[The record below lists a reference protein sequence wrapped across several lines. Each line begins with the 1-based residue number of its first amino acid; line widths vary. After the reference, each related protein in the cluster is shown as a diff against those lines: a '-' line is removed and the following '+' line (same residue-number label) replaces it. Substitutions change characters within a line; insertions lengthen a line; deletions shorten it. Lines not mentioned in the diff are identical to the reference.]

1 MISIRPAFCT
11 FIPQIPTFMSLFGES
26 HQEKQDE
33 KIIDKLLRNESDL
46 IRLVERQEVNIGKLV
61 GVVDKLTQHPVQNR
75 PIFTLSININNQIYL
90 MANVALVIGSPKTGL
105 FTLIDNKTLLPITP
119 VTYSNQSL
127 GTNSNP
133 EFATFALAQT
143 DPNDPTSL
151 NSVVGTPVAPGTGT
165 LVINTAAN
173 YTDPGDGSAQSGT
186 FSVTK
191 TFVVQASAD
200 GASFD
205 VVFP

>member
-1 MISIRPAFCT
+1 MD
-11 FIPQIPTFMSLFGES
+11 LFN
-26 HQEKQDE
+26 EKEIKED
-33 KIIDKLLRNESDL
+33 KHIIEKLLRNESDL
-46 IRLVERQEVNIGKLV
+46 IRFVERQESTIGKLV
-61 GVVDKLTQHPVQNR
+61 GIVDKLTQHRDQNR
-75 PIFTLSININNQIYL
+75 PVFTLSTIINNQIL
-90 MANVALVIGSPKTGL
+90 IMANVALVIGSPKTGL

-119 VTYSNQSL
+119 VTYSNQAL
-127 GTNSNP
+127 GANSNP

-151 NSVVGTPVAPGTGT
+151 NSVVGTPVAPGSGT
-165 LVINTAAN
+165 LVISTTAN
-173 YTDPGDGSAQSGT
+173 YSDPGDGSAQSGT

-191 TFVVQASAD
+191 AFAVVASAD

>member
-1 MISIRPAFCT
+1 MNLIKWIMGNHHDEMSDREAFHSILE
-11 FIPQIPTFMSLFGES
+11 IN
-26 HQEKQDE
+26 
-33 KIIDKLLRNESDL
+33 KIL
-46 IRLVERQEVNIGKLV
+46 VNIVEDLV
-61 GVVDKLTQHPVQNR
+61 HRMPKHDHAKNK
-75 PIFTLSININNQIYL
+75 PIFTLSININSQIYL
-90 MANVALVIGSPKTGL
+90 MANVTLVIGSPKTGL
-105 FTLIDNKTLLPITP
+105 FTLIDNKTLLPITG
-119 VTYSNQSL
+119 VKYSNQAL

-133 EFATFALAQT
+133 EFATFSLALT

-151 NSVVGTPVAPGTGT
+151 NSVVGSPVAAGSGT

-173 YTDPGDGSAQSGT
+173 YSDPGDGSAQSGT

-191 TFVVQASAD
+191 AFTVVASAD

>member
-1 MISIRPAFCT
+1 MSIERERERFYGKRSGKDKEFKELLEENNRLWEENRRLT
-11 FIPQIPTFMSLFGES
+11 
-26 HQEKQDE
+26 
-33 KIIDKLLRNESDL
+33 KIIEVMS
-46 IRLVERQEVNIGKLV
+46 ERQ
-61 GVVDKLTQHPVQNR
+61 HPPHHNK
-75 PIFTLSININNQIYL
+75 PIFNVYFEIKNQSNI

-105 FTLIDNKTLLPITP
+105 FTLIDNKTLLPITG
-119 VTYSNQSL
+119 VSYSNQAL
-127 GTNSNP
+127 GANSNP

-151 NSVVGTPVAPGTGT
+151 NSVIGTPIAAGTGT
-165 LVINTAAN
+165 LVITTTAN
-173 YTDPGDGSAQSGT
+173 YTDPGDGSAQSGS

-200 GASFD
+200 GATFD

>member
-1 MISIRPAFCT
+1 MIFVYLSPQTPPKMSISNERKR
-11 FIPQIPTFMSLFGES
+11 L
-26 HQEKQDE
+26 HQDE
-33 KIIDKLLRNESDL
+33 SIIKGEAEIIQELFAENK
-46 IRLVERQEVNIGKLV
+46 RLTEIIEAFSGGGSKRQ
-61 GVVDKLTQHPVQNR
+61 R
-75 PIFTLSININNQIYL
+75 PIFTLSLIIQNQTLI

-105 FTLIDNKTLLPITP
+105 FTLIDNKTLLPITG
-119 VTYSNQSL
+119 VVYSNQAL
-127 GTNSNP
+127 GANSNP

-151 NSVVGTPVAPGTGT
+151 NSVVGTPVAAGTGT
-165 LVINTAAN
+165 LVITTTAN

-200 GASFD
+200 GATFD